1 MTAEPIA
8 RVINDL
14 HHGRIRHLL
23 ADQVVNRVAAERAQ
37 ATTTVVDATPIYSSL
52 VAKDRPVDLYG
63 DHPCIAPPWDH
74 AFICYVNEHGN
85 VVAMQLTAE
94 PWPPGLR
101 WDTPNTIAWDEL
113 RWRLDALVWIG
124 GRSQGADFPTTGP
137 VHLMQYAVM
146 PDGAPADLHYARL
159 VPQYPLEHWDMA
171 QMTLLASLNFLNCR
185 NVEAVEPQRRRPE
198 RRRLARLGVRVHT
211 IVVRPVGRST
221 RPSGAVGLVDSAVPL
236 HSVRGHFAEYG
247 PAYGKGKLFGKYEG
261 RYWVPGHARGSG
273 DHGEVRKD
281 YILTPGGAP

>member
-159 VPQYPLEHWDMA
+159 VPQYPRSEEHTSELQSRPHLVCRLLLEKKKNLTYTMVI
-171 QMTLLASLNFLNCR
+171 LK
-185 NVEAVEPQRRRPE
+185 
-198 RRRLARLGVRVHT
+198 
-211 IVVRPVGRST
+211 
-221 RPSGAVGLVDSAVPL
+221 VPN
-236 HSVRGHFAEYG
+236 E
-247 PAYGKGKLFGKYEG
+247 FGT
-261 RYWVPGHARGSG
+261 W
-273 DHGEVRKD
+273 
-281 YILTPGGAP
+281 IL